1 MTKPLVFDTT
11 PMIYLIKAS
20 LAEALRRLQNQ
31 KFIPET
37 VYEELMVGEAHGK
50 PEAAVIR
57 ELVEE
62 AAFTLTRPHN
72 TLLVKRLMKIA
83 VEDENK
89 PLHKA
94 EAEALAI
101 AKERDG
107 IVIADDHAA
116 RSTAKLMQI
125 ECHGTGYM
133 LGGMYQ
139 EGQIPKDEA
148 IRKLTEMRRAGWRLS
163 EDDHRTILDYLG
175 KVVDSEQA
183 HCRVFLRFWWLSTVK
198 H

>member
-1 MTKPLVFDTT
+1 LTKPLVFDTT
-11 PMIYLIKAS
+11 PVIYIIKAS

-31 KFIPET
+31 KLLPGT
-37 VYEELMVGEAHGK
+37 VYEELMVGEAQGK

-62 AAFTLTRPHN
+62 DALTPTRPRSIP
-72 TLLVKRLMKIA
+72 LVKRLMKIA

-101 AKERDG
+101 AKELDG
-107 IVIADDHAA
+107 ILIADDHAA
-116 RSTAKLMQI
+116 RSAAKLMQV
-125 ECHGTGYM
+125 ECHGTGCL
-133 LGGMYQ
+133 LGRIYQ
-139 EGQIPKDEA
+139 QGEIPKDEA

-163 EDDHRTILDYLG
+163 EDDYRTILDYLR
-175 KVVDSEQA
+175 K
-183 HCRVFLRFWWLSTVK
+183 L
-198 H
+198 

>member
-11 PMIYLIKAS
+11 PVIYIIKAS
-20 LAEALRRLQNQ
+20 LAEALRRLQSQ

-37 VYEELMVGEAHGK
+37 VYEELMAGEAQGK

-62 AAFTLTRPHN
+62 AALILTRPRS
-72 TLLVKRLMKIA
+72 TSLVKRLMKIA

-89 PLHKA
+89 PLHRA

-101 AKERDG
+101 AKELDG
-107 IVIADDHAA
+107 ILIADDHAA
-116 RSTAKLMQI
+116 RSTAKLMQV
-125 ECHGTGYM
+125 ECHGTGYL
-133 LGGMYQ
+133 LGRMYQ
-139 EGQIPKDEA
+139 EGEIPRDEA

-163 EDDHRTILDYLG
+163 EDDYRAILDYLR
-175 KVVDSEQA
+175 K
-183 HCRVFLRFWWLSTVK
+183 L
-198 H
+198 

>member
-11 PMIYLIKAS
+11 PVIYIIKAS

-31 KFIPET
+31 KLLPET
-37 VYEELMVGEAHGK
+37 VYEELMAGEAQGK

-62 AAFTLTRPHN
+62 AALILTRPRS
-72 TLLVKRLMKIA
+72 TSLVKRLMKIA

-89 PLHKA
+89 PLHRA

-101 AKERDG
+101 AKELDG
-107 IVIADDHAA
+107 ILIADDHAA
-116 RSTAKLMQI
+116 RSTAKLMQV
-125 ECHGTGYM
+125 ECHGTGYL
-133 LGGMYQ
+133 LGRMYQ
-139 EGQIPKDEA
+139 EGEIPRDEA

-163 EDDHRTILDYLG
+163 EDDYRAILDYLR
-175 KVVDSEQA
+175 K
-183 HCRVFLRFWWLSTVK
+183 L
-198 H
+198 

>member
-1 MTKPLVFDTT
+1 MT
-11 PMIYLIKAS
+11 
-20 LAEALRRLQNQ
+20 EALRRLQNK
-31 KFIPET
+31 KFLPET
-37 VYEELMVGEAHGK
+37 VYEELMVGEAQGK

-94 EAEALAI
+94 EAEALAT
-101 AKERDG
+101 ANELDG
-107 IVIADDHAA
+107 ILIADDHAA
-116 RSTAKLMQI
+116 RSTAKLMQL
-125 ECHGTGYM
+125 ECHGTGYL
-133 LGGMYQ
+133 LGRMYQ
-139 EGQIPKDEA
+139 EGEIPKDEA

-163 EDDHRTILDYLG
+163 EDDYRTILDYLT
-175 KVVDSEQA
+175 K
-183 HCRVFLRFWWLSTVK
+183 L
-198 H
+198 

>member
-1 MTKPLVFDTT
+1 LTKPLVFDAT
-11 PMIYLIKAS
+11 PVIYVIRAS
-20 LAEALRRLQNQ
+20 LAEALRRLLNQ
-31 KFIPET
+31 KFLPET

-62 AAFTLTRPHN
+62 GAFTITRPRS
-72 TLLVKRLMKIA
+72 TPQVKRLMKIA

-101 AKERDG
+101 AKELDG
-107 IVIADDHAA
+107 ILIADDHAA
-116 RSTAKLMQI
+116 RSTAKLMQA
-125 ECHGTGYM
+125 ECHGTGYL
-133 LGGMYQ
+133 LGRMYQ
-139 EGQIPKDEA
+139 EGEIPRDEA

-163 EDDHRTILDYLG
+163 EDDYRTILDYLR
-175 KVVDSEQA
+175 K
-183 HCRVFLRFWWLSTVK
+183 L
-198 H
+198 